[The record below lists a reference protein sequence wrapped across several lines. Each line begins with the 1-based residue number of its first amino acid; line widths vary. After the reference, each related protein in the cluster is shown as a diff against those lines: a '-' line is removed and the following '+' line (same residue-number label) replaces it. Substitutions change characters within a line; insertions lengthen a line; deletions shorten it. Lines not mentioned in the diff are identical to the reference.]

1 MMASSQPLSPLE
13 ADIPMRDGEVLA
25 ADVYVP
31 SGCTSCPSILIQTPY
46 WKFPYRYNLPLDIG
60 TDIDNSPYA
69 FVIVDWRGFW
79 GSLGALNG
87 LPNRGE
93 DGYDCVEW
101 IAQQSWSNGRIGT
114 WGPSALGN
122 IQFQTARE
130 NPPHLT
136 CCVPVV
142 SAPQTK
148 YENYYP
154 GGVLRTE
161 YVEQLG
167 SLGFGTTLI
176 TDNPYYNFLWQGTE
190 TATWYPQDINVPTF
204 MIGGWFDHNVNPMLD
219 WFPAM
224 MLESSASA
232 DHKLMFGPWTHGG
245 HGEAAP
251 GTVNQGDLNFPEAE
265 NWNNT
270 KALEFLA
277 FHLLDEQNGWENQPT
292 VQYFQMGMNEWLG
305 TNEWP
310 PASTLTDYY
319 LGSLAYLG
327 TSLGTPGEI
336 PVFSNPREPSPTI
349 GGPTLQEGLLQGP
362 YDIST
367 SVEARFDYVLFET
380 ETLPADVSVQ
390 GKINVKLFVST
401 EQLDAD
407 VAIRLTE
414 VNGTESIMLRD
425 AIQRLRFRN
434 GFSEADEAFCTQGEV
449 YEINIEL
456 DDIAHTFK
464 AGNKIR
470 LLVSGANY
478 PRFDVN
484 LNNGQTMYTAGD
496 TITSETNIHFGIDY
510 PSRLQLPI
518 VSNVSVEESLRSE
531 FNIYPNPASE
541 VVWIESD
548 KTGTAKCK
556 LLNVLGE
563 EMGSFNMSD
572 TKYKLDVGHLKPG
585 IYFLEMN
592 TYEALTKINR
602 FVKL

>member
-1 MMASSQPLSPLE
+1 
-13 ADIPMRDGEVLA
+13 MRDGEVLA

-31 SGCTSCPSILIQTPY
+31 NGCTSCPTILIQTPY

-60 TDIDNSPYA
+60 TDIVNSPYA

-93 DGYDCVEW
+93 DGFDCVEW
-101 IAQQSWSNGRIGT
+101 IAQQTWSNGKIGT

-122 IQFQTARE
+122 VQFQTARE

-142 SAPQTK
+142 SSPQTT
-148 YENYYP
+148 YHNYYP

-190 TATWYPQDINVPTF
+190 TATWYPEDINVPTF
-204 MIGGWFDHNVNPMLD
+204 MIGGWFDHNVRPTMD
-219 WFPAM
+219 FFPAM
-224 MLESSASA
+224 IQESTASA
-232 DHKLMFGPWTHGG
+232 EHKLLFGPWTHGG

-251 GTVNQGDLNFPEAE
+251 GTVNQGDLSFPEAE
-265 NWNNT
+265 NWNNI

-277 FHLLDEQNGWENQPT
+277 FHLLDEQNGWENQPR

-310 PASTLTDYY
+310 PASDLTDYY

-327 TSLGTPGEI
+327 TSLGTTGDI
-336 PVFSNPREPSPTI
+336 PVFTNPREPSPTI

-362 YDIST
+362 YDISGT
-367 SVEARFDYVLFET
+367 VESRFDYVLFET
-380 ETLPADVSVQ
+380 EALAANLSVQ

-407 VAIRLTE
+407 VAVRLTE
-414 VNGTESIMLRD
+414 VNGTQSIMLRD
-425 AIQRLRFRN
+425 AIHRLRFRN
-434 GFSEADEAFCTQGEV
+434 GFEEADEAFCTSGDV

-456 DDIAHTFK
+456 DDIAHTFQV
-464 AGNKIR
+464 GNKIR
-470 LLVSGANY
+470 LLITGANY

-484 LNNGQTMYTAGD
+484 LNNGQAMYAAGD
-496 TITSETNIHFGIDY
+496 TIMAETNIHFGTNH
-510 PSRLQLPI
+510 PSRIQLPV
-518 VSNVSVEESLRSE
+518 VSNVSVDELGQND
-531 FNIYPNPASE
+531 FKIYPNPTTD
-541 VVWIESD
+541 VVWVEKD
-548 KTGTAKCK
+548 NPDEMTLR
-556 LLNVLGE
+556 LLNILGE
-563 EMGSFNMSD
+563 ELSVCTVNEKSM
-572 TKYKLDVGHLKPG
+572 KLDVSNLEAGV
-585 IYFLEMN
+585 YFIELSTPN
-592 TYEALTKINR
+592 GLTKVSR
-602 FVKL
+602 FVKN